1 VDKKIFIY
9 IAICFGIFIAG
20 ALSGGVG
27 IYIYSKRGMENL
39 RNRVSELETY
49 SDGILELNKRLERNR
64 VELEG
69 RIAEKELSEK
79 ERILLETERG
89 LLQKEKEL
97 SSNFEI
103 LLQEQGN
110 LIGRQNRAFVELRT
124 SLINIELQKNIFKYI
139 TYIGIPV
146 TIIVTAILSSVITY
160 QILTF
165 QLNYS
170 F

>member
-69 RIAEKELSEK
+69 RIADR
-79 ERILLETERG
+79 ERIIGEREDIIRDRERVIAEREG
-89 LLQKEKEL
+89 TIEQLRNIITRAGQLDRQAEQSIRRIED
-97 SSNFEI
+97 I
-103 LLQEQGN
+103 LN
-110 LIGRQNRAFVELRT
+110 
-124 SLINIELQKNIFKYI
+124 KY
-139 TYIGIPV
+139 
-146 TIIVTAILSSVITY
+146 
-160 QILTF
+160 
-165 QLNYS
+165 
-170 F
+170 